1 MFEVSEKASD
11 RIKEFLKKE
20 NKESPIRIVLSG
32 AV

>member
-1 MFEVSEKASD
+1 MFEVSEKAID

-20 NKESPIRIVLSG
+20 NKKSPIRIVLSG